1 MPDPRLAQADA
12 LLRARQP
19 LAAKAILDGVLAGTG
34 PGRGDRRIALLL
46 RSRAF
51 EDQRQLPPAIAD
63 LRAALA
69 LEPRDPKA
77 YNTLG
82 ILLAD
87 SGDADGA
94 VGAFR
99 QATALDPKYVR
110 GWNNL
115 ANALRTQGR
124 AAEALAA
131 AQRAVALQPDYA
143 QAWGTLGVVQR
154 DLGQETEAEASLRRA
169 LALKPDYVP
178 ALTALAAIA
187 RADARLDDAVALY
200 TRIGELSPLDGL
212 ALLQLGGSLAEIDEV
227 DAARQAYVRART
239 ANPRFLRAAFGEA
252 LTLPMVY
259 TGAADAAAARATYA
273 AGLERLRGEVG
284 ALVAGRSFGDVVDD
298 LRWSNFLLAY
308 QGEDDRELQQAYARV
323 VGAAID
329 AVAPGERAPLPR
341 RANRGGRLRI
351 GFASS
356 FFSVGTVGMY
366 FRSWVEGLDPER
378 FEVHLYHLRR
388 GTNELADDLA
398 RHTAHFRSFAGPAA
412 LPSRVAPAI
421 RADALDVLVYPELGM
436 DATTFALAALRLAP
450 VQCAAWG
457 HPVTSGHPTID
468 AWFSC
473 AAMEPDGAQ
482 AHYAE
487 PLVTLPG
494 IGTCYA
500 RPKRPPPASRAEL
513 GLPDGVPL
521 FVCPQ
526 SLFKIHPDNDALLAR
541 ALAASPGARL
551 VLFEGRHPRL
561 TAKFRARFAAALA
574 EVGLDFGRQVIVLP
588 ACAHPRYL
596 QVNATCDA
604 MLDTLRWSGGNTSLD
619 ALACGLPI
627 VTQRGTFM
635 RGRQSAA
642 MLGLMGLDELIAA
655 DADAYVALAA
665 RLAGD
670 TDWRTDLGRRIVAA
684 QPAVF
689 DDAGP
694 LAALERAL
702 VALAEG

>member
-1 MPDPRLAQADA
+1 MPDPRLAQADT
-12 LLRARQP
+12 LLRAREP
-19 LAAKAILDGVLAGTG
+19 LAAKALLDVLLAGAG
-34 PGRGDRRIALLL
+34 PARADRRIALLL
-46 RSRAF
+46 RSRAC
-51 EDQRQLPPAIAD
+51 EDLRELAPAIAD

-69 LEPRDPKA
+69 LEPRDPQA
-77 YNTLG
+77 HNTLG

-87 SGDADGA
+87 SGDPEGA
-94 VGAFR
+94 IGAFR
-99 QATALDPKYVR
+99 QATTLDATYIR

-115 ANALRTQGR
+115 ANALRAQGR
-124 AAEALAA
+124 ATDALAA
-131 AQRAVALQPDYA
+131 AQRAVALKPDYA

-154 DLGQETEAEASLRRA
+154 DLGQEEAAEVSLRRA
-169 LALKPDYVP
+169 LALRPDHVP
-178 ALTALAAIA
+178 ALNALAAIA
-187 RADARLDDAVALY
+187 RADARLDDAIALY
-200 TRIGELSPLDGL
+200 TRIGELAPRDGQ

-227 DAARQAYVRART
+227 EAARQAYARARA

-259 TGAADAAAARATYA
+259 AGAADAAAARAAYA
-273 AGLERLRGEVG
+273 GGLARLGAEIG
-284 ALVAGRSFGDVVDD
+284 ALVAGRRFGDVVDD

-308 QGEDDRELQQAYARV
+308 QGEDDRELQQAFAGV

-341 RANRGGRLRI
+341 RANRAGRLRI

-366 FRSWVEGLDPER
+366 FRSWIERLDPGR
-378 FEVHLYHLRR
+378 FEVYLYHLRR
-388 GTNELADDLA
+388 GTNEVADDLA
-398 RHTAHFRSFAGPAA
+398 RRAARFRGFAGPAA

-421 RADALDVLVYPELGM
+421 RGDALDVLVYPELGM
-436 DATTFALAALRLAP
+436 DATTFTLATLRLAP

-457 HPVTSGHPTID
+457 HPVTSGLPTID

-487 PLVTLPG
+487 RLIELPG
-494 IGTCYA
+494 IGTRYA
-500 RPKRPPPASRAEL
+500 RPRLPPPASRAEL

-561 TAKFRARFAAALA
+561 TAKFRARFAVALA
-574 EVGLDFGRQVIVLP
+574 SAGLDFDRQVIVLP

-596 QVNATCDA
+596 QVNAACDA

-627 VTQRGTFM
+627 VTQRGRFM

-642 MLGLMGLDELIAA
+642 MLGLMGLDELVAA
-655 DADAYVALAA
+655 DADGYVAIAA

-670 TDWRTDLGRRIVAA
+670 AGWRAGLGRRIVAA

-694 LAALERAL
+694 LVALEQVL

>member
-19 LAAKAILDGVLAGTG
+19 AAAKAILDRVLAGAG
-34 PGRGDRRIALLL
+34 PGRADQRVALLL
-46 RSRAF
+46 RSRAL
-51 EDQRQLPPAIAD
+51 EDLRQLGPAIAD
-63 LRAALA
+63 LRTALV

-77 YNTLG
+77 HNTLG

-87 SGDADGA
+87 SGDEEGA
-94 VGAFR
+94 VAAFR
-99 QATALDPKYVR
+99 QAIVLDPTYFR

-124 AAEALAA
+124 VADSLQAAR
-131 AQRAVALQPDYA
+131 RAVTLKPDYA
-143 QAWGTLGVVQR
+143 QAWGTLGVAQR
-154 DLGQETEAEASLRRA
+154 DLGDDEAAEQSLRRA
-169 LALKPDYVP
+169 LALKPDYGP
-178 ALTALAAIA
+178 ALTALGAAA
-187 RADARLDDAVALY
+187 RAEGRLDDAVTFYSRA
-200 TRIGELSPLDGL
+200 TGHNPRDSL
-212 ALLQLGGSLAEIDEV
+212 ALLQLGGALDEMDRI
-227 DAARQAYVRART
+227 DAARQAYARARE
-239 ANPRFLRAAFGEA
+239 ANPRFLRASFAEA

-259 TGAADAAAARATYA
+259 VDAADVIAARTTYA
-273 AGLERLRGEVG
+273 SGLERLRSEIGT
-284 ALVAGRSFGDVVDD
+284 LVAGRNSNDVVDD

-308 QGEDDRELQQAYARV
+308 QGEDDRELQQAFAGV

-341 RANRGGRLRI
+341 RAKRGGRLRI

-366 FRSWVEGLDPER
+366 FRSWIEGLDPER

-388 GTNELADDLA
+388 GTNEVADDLA
-398 RHTAHFRSFAGPAA
+398 RRAARFRSFAGPAA

-450 VQCAAWG
+450 AQCAAWG

-468 AWFSC
+468 AWLSC

-487 PLVTLPG
+487 RLITLPG
-494 IGTCYA
+494 IGTRYA
-500 RPKRPPPASRAEL
+500 RPAAPAPASRAEL

-541 ALAASPGARL
+541 SLAASPGARL
-551 VLFEGRHPRL
+551 VMFEGRHPRL
-561 TAKFRARFAAALA
+561 TAKFRARFGIALA
-574 EVGLDFGRQVIVLP
+574 NAGLDFDRQVIVLP
-588 ACAHPRYL
+588 AVAHPRYL
-596 QVNATCDA
+596 QINAACDA

-627 VTQRGTFM
+627 VTQRGRFM

-642 MLGLMGLDELIAA
+642 MLGLMGLDELVAA
-655 DADAYVALAA
+655 DADAYAAIAA
-665 RLAGD
+665 RLASD
-670 TDWRTDLGRRIVAA
+670 ADWRTDLSRRIVAA

-689 DDAGP
+689 DDAAP
-694 LAALERAL
+694 LVALEQVL